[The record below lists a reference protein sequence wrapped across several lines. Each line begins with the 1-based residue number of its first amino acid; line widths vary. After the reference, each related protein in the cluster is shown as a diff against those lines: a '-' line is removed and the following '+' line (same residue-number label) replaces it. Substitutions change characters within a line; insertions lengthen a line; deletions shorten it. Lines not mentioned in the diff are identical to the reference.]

1 MERFI
6 EFVLQFGDL
15 NKQQIELI
23 KSKSTILQLRKDDYY
38 WEAGKMVRYIG
49 FLTDGVLRV
58 YYYTNTGEENTR
70 YFIDE
75 NHLILDGP
83 TPGGDYVP
91 SEYLQAVTDCQL
103 AVFSKKEWNDISKTI
118 VGWDTIV
125 QKITAKHHFE
135 KIERRSQLVSQDA
148 TTRYLNFVQEFP
160 SLVNRVPLS
169 FIASYLGITQSS
181 LSRIRKNIR

>member
-1 MERFI
+1 
-6 EFVLQFGDL
+6 
-15 NKQQIELI
+15 
-23 KSKSTILQLRKDDYY
+23 
-38 WEAGKMVRYIG
+38 
-49 FLTDGVLRV
+49 
-58 YYYTNTGEENTR
+58 
-70 YFIDE
+70 
-75 NHLILDGP
+75 
-83 TPGGDYVP
+83 
-91 SEYLQAVTDCQL
+91 VTDCQL